1 MKKIKKILVLSALSV
16 GITNADYRVTVP
28 MDGQYINF
36 TNAPTTPTET
46 WVVGTPVLG
55 EWTDV
60 GDIVDCSLSPSV
72 AEQSTGVRF
81 TQTKS
86 CSQPQEQTVRTPET
100 SSLTNEVRY
109 VDTINK
115 QDKPVSSTQNAIGE
129 RYTNII
135 KVGYYTLPGW
145 DYRGYL
151 NPNNSSYPESNNMYE
166 VTPSS
171 LTPNTIA
178 GLSMRWVLAFN
189 NGDLLVAT
197 SDASV
202 NSVLESYSI
211 TMNGITCSL
220 KWKMYNGLFLTGEGC
235 FNLSTVEGQEIKM
248 DIRLK

>member
-1 MKKIKKILVLSALSV
+1 MKNFQKILVLSALSV
-16 GITNADYRVTVP
+16 GISNADYRVTLP
-28 MDGQYINF
+28 MDGRYINF
-36 TNAPTTPTET
+36 KNETITEK
-46 WVVGTPVLG
+46 WIAGTPVLG
-55 EWTDV
+55 EWEDV

-72 AEQSTGVRF
+72 ADQSIGVSF
-81 TQTKS
+81 NQTKT
-86 CSQPQEQTVRTPET
+86 CSQHQEQTVRTPET
-100 SSLTNEVRY
+100 SSTTQEVRY
-109 VDTINK
+109 VDTINEQVK
-115 QDKPVSSTQNAIGE
+115 SIVSTQNATGE

-151 NPNNSSYPESNNMYE
+151 NPNNSSYPESNNMHE

-171 LTPNTIA
+171 LTPSKIA
-178 GLSMRWVLAFN
+178 GLDMRWVLAFN

-202 NSVLESYSI
+202 NGVLEAYTV